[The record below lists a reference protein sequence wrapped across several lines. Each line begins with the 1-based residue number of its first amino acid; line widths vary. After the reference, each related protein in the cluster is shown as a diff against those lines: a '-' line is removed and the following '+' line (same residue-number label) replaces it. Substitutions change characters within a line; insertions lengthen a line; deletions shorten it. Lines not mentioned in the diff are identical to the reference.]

1 MKRRSFISGTTTAL
15 SGIGLSTLS
24 HNNPNKGRIIQ
35 PLKVC
40 TTLDQEKV
48 SFHFEVI
55 NESIKVVHIADTHL
69 FMDDE
74 RGIPFQ
80 KYSNRMAK
88 AYNQTTHFQTR
99 EKTSPKKSFEQTIG
113 FAKKVN
119 ADLITLVGDIFSF
132 PSELAIEWVTIS
144 YFTGAGLSLFAPPPL
159 VRKKV
164 KGFNSIKVH
173 KWLAYIHFSGMIAT
187 NAYSKENM
195 DWHKYAAYTTFAS
208 YASAVLVFKF

>member
-1 MKRRSFISGTTTAL
+1 MKKFAFLSFFIFQGIIAQERDALLKGLFEEEMTIEEQLLPKKMIFTQSVFWGKNGFFRKTGISKL
-15 SGIGLSTLS
+15 SLEQRE
-24 HNNPNKGRIIQ
+24 KE
-35 PLKVC
+35 LKVRNAMLKSHQILGYL
-40 TTLDQEKV
+40 TLAGM
-48 SFHFEVI
+48 
-55 NESIKVVHIADTHL
+55 VVQ
-69 FMDDE
+69 
-74 RGIPFQ
+74 GIMGG
-80 KYSNRMAK
+80 KL
-88 AYNQTTHFQTR
+88 YNGDYDLYDAH
-99 EKTSPKKSFEQTIG
+99 KTLGK
-113 FAKKVN
+113 
-119 ADLITLVGDIFSF
+119 
-132 PSELAIEWVTIS
+132 WVTIS

>member
-1 MKRRSFISGTTTAL
+1 MKKFAFLSFFIFQGIIAQERDELFKGLFEEEMTIEEQLLPKKMIFTQSVFWGKNGFFRKTGISKL
-15 SGIGLSTLS
+15 SLEQRE
-24 HNNPNKGRIIQ
+24 KE
-35 PLKVC
+35 LKVRNAMLKSHQILGYL
-40 TTLDQEKV
+40 TLAGMVAQ
-48 SFHFEVI
+48 
-55 NESIKVVHIADTHL
+55 
-69 FMDDE
+69 
-74 RGIPFQ
+74 GIMGG
-80 KYSNRMAK
+80 KL
-88 AYNQTTHFQTR
+88 YNGDYDLYDAH
-99 EKTSPKKSFEQTIG
+99 KTLGK
-113 FAKKVN
+113 
-119 ADLITLVGDIFSF
+119 
-132 PSELAIEWVTIS
+132 WVTIS

>member
-1 MKRRSFISGTTTAL
+1 MKKFAFLSFFIFQGIIAQERDALLKGLFEEEMTIEEQLLPKKMIFTQSVFWGKNGFFRKTGISKL
-15 SGIGLSTLS
+15 SIEQRE
-24 HNNPNKGRIIQ
+24 KE
-35 PLKVC
+35 LKVRNAMLKSHQILGYL
-40 TTLDQEKV
+40 TLAGMVAQ
-48 SFHFEVI
+48 
-55 NESIKVVHIADTHL
+55 
-69 FMDDE
+69 
-74 RGIPFQ
+74 GIMGG
-80 KYSNRMAK
+80 KL
-88 AYNQTTHFQTR
+88 YNGDYDLYDAH
-99 EKTSPKKSFEQTIG
+99 KTLGK
-113 FAKKVN
+113 
-119 ADLITLVGDIFSF
+119 
-132 PSELAIEWVTIS
+132 WVTIS